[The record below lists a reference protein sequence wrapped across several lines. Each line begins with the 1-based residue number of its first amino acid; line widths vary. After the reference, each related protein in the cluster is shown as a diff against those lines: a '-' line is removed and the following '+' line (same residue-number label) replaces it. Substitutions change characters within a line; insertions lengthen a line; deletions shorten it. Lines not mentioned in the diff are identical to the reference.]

1 MQAANKANFLQVW
14 HYSLS
19 QRDRTLCSTSR
30 FWKGRNGVCKCFTEG
45 GNSGKEKLLIL
56 EATQQREK
64 SPNINDET
72 FDSKHLAGASACPS
86 EKPETITQ
94 RDLYAKQGASGHQLD
109 YISILC

>member
-1 MQAANKANFLQVW
+1 MVSAKVLP
-14 HYSLS
+14 
-19 QRDRTLCSTSR
+19 
-30 FWKGRNGVCKCFTEG
+30 KGA
-45 GNSGKEKLLIL
+45 NSGKEKLLIL

-72 FDSKHLAGASACPS
+72 FDSKHLAGASARPS

-94 RDLYAKQGASGHQLD
+94 GDVYAKQGASGHQLD